1 MQENDVQLRS
11 SLTRGAYAGV
21 SEMKKEKVAILIPC
35 YNEEQGIAKVLD
47 NIPYHT
53 LDKHGFESQVIV
65 IDNNSSDRTSVI
77 AERKGA
83 HVIFEHAKGK
93 GNAVRKAFDCIESDT
108 AYVVML
114 DGDNTYDAREMLRL
128 IEPISNNFCDVVI
141 GSRLGG
147 KITKNAFKTQNRLA
161 NWLYTFLVRR
171 FYGAN
176 ITDVLSGYFAW
187 RGDVIVE
194 MRNHLK
200 SGGFSIEMEMI
211 SKLVKLGYSM
221 YSVPIT
227 YNIREGES
235 KLESIKDGLKIICTF
250 SRNLFWS
257 PMQKVGSKGNG
268 DQQIAVK
275 LGVANAAAAYSNGNR
290 ADWQR
295 MDRPTLT
302 SHMRRP
308 SRTERSTKVLENWRQ
323 EQP

>member
-1 MQENDVQLRS
+1 MQKIDVQLRS
-11 SLTRGAYAGV
+11 SLTKTV
-21 SEMKKEKVAILIPC
+21 NSDVNIMKKEKVAILIPC

-47 NIPYHT
+47 NIPYRT
-53 LDKHGFESQVIV
+53 LAKHGFEHQVIV
-65 IDNNSSDRTSVI
+65 IDNNSSDRTSDI
-77 AERKGA
+77 AASKGA
-83 HVIFEHAKGK
+83 HVIFELAKGK
-93 GNAVRKAFDCIESDT
+93 GNAIRKAFDCIDSDT

-147 KITKNAFKTQNRLA
+147 KVTKNAFKTQNRLA

-194 MRNHLK
+194 MRNHLN
-200 SGGFSIEMEMI
+200 SDGFSIEMEMI

-227 YNIREGES
+227 YNVREGES
-235 KLESIKDGLKIICTF
+235 KLESVKDGLKIISTF

-257 PMQKVGSKGNG
+257 PIKEAVRKENNDQK
-268 DQQIAVK
+268 IAVR
-275 LGVANAAAAYSNGNR
+275 LGVSNAIDFFKTVDERKS
-290 ADWQR
+290 AD
-295 MDRPTLT
+295 
-302 SHMRRP
+302 
-308 SRTERSTKVLENWRQ
+308 VLR
-323 EQP
+323 